1 MDLYSFY
8 SENKGRLAILGA
20 AVVGLF
26 FSGSVLP
33 DDKDVGVEKALK
45 EVVVT
50 DQREAQIE
58 RKDSYVQKIVIAE
71 EEIERFGDVSV
82 GDVLKRLP
90 GTSFTG
96 PAGVAKDV
104 RMRGLDK
111 GYTQF
116 LINGEP
122 VPGATKERQIQVDR
136 LPADMIERIE
146 IIRNPS
152 AEYESGNVGGIVN
165 IVLKQRVDEVTRTRV
180 SWGKNGKLE
189 VGDVIAQTSR
199 RSDDLDLLL
208 AVSYTKGAEDV
219 IEEKTSFNPTTGA
232 VKSTEYKPK
241 PVDKTELL
249 LTPRLTWRNGA
260 DKLTLEPFVSKGTED
275 KKEDNTVNNTSV
287 VTSRADTTENKD
299 DVIARLAG
307 RYDGKAIWG
316 DWYFKAGSQ
325 KTTSD
330 KDKVTWT
337 RSYNATT
344 GAYTGKKKATENE
357 DLEETINYTG
367 AGVVFPF
374 ASIHKL
380 SAGIE
385 LRDSDYSSRKPK
397 TEQSFNASGVAGAV
411 TNKTG
416 VRDGFDIEE
425 SRQIVYV
432 QDEINLFS
440 RHWLTPGIRYEHTS
454 RNAAGGDNVS
464 LDSTQSASNPSL
476 HYRWAISDDLNL
488 RSSLAR
494 TLKLPKFDQLN
505 PLTESKSGTESDPDK
520 AGNANLKPEDATGFE
535 LGFEKLFMG
544 NRGIVGLNFYN
555 REVKDFI
562 EERTVL
568 ESARY
573 VKRPYNVG
581 DAQFWGAELD
591 VRFPIYEKRGHV
603 LNLVGN
609 HSEMRGR
616 IDSPSKGEIDVKD
629 MPARVTNIGLDYRH
643 RPTSVFA
650 GFSVNYIPKFTRNS
664 INDDGV
670 LEEKTTASRTGLDL
684 YFGRAF
690 SAMAELRLVARN
702 VLSVKKE
709 ERTIKR
715 NETTGVVTSDE
726 IKIERSEPTVMLT
739 FESRF

>member
-1 MDLYSFY
+1 MIPQSIKSGGF
-8 SENKGRLAILGA
+8 RLNIVSAALLGMSLPGLALA
-20 AVVGLF
+20 ATG
-26 FSGSVLP
+26 
-33 DDKDVGVEKALK
+33 DADKTLG
-45 EVVVT
+45 EVVVV
-50 DQREAQIE
+50 DQKEAQVE

-104 RMRGLDK
+104 RMRGLGK

-116 LINGEP
+116 MVNGEP
-122 VPGATKERQIQVDR
+122 VPGATKERQMQVDR

-152 AEYESGNVGGIVN
+152 AEYDSGNVGGIVN

-180 SWGKNGKLE
+180 AWGKNGDLD

-199 RSDDLDLLL
+199 RWDDVDLLL
-208 AVSYTKGAEDV
+208 AISYTKGAEDV
-219 IEEKTSFNPTTGA
+219 VEEKTSFNPTTGA

-249 LTPRLTWRNGA
+249 FTPRLTWRNGA
-260 DKLTLEPFVSKGTED
+260 DRLTLEPFVSKGTED
-275 KKEDNTVNNTSV
+275 KKEDNTVRNTTV
-287 VTSRADTTENKD
+287 VTSRVNATEKKD
-299 DVIARLAG
+299 DTIARLAG
-307 RYDGKAIWG
+307 RYDGKQDWG

-325 KTTSD
+325 KTTAD

-337 RSYNATT
+337 QSYNATT
-344 GAYTGKKKATENE
+344 GVYTGKKKATENE
-357 DLEETINYTG
+357 RLEETVAYTG
-367 AGVVFPF
+367 AGVVIPF
-374 ASIHKL
+374 ASIHRL
-380 SAGIE
+380 SAGVE
-385 LRDSDYSSRKPK
+385 VRNSDYGSRKPK
-397 TEQSFNASGVAGAV
+397 TEQSFNAAGVAGAV
-411 TNKTG
+411 VDKTG

-425 SRQIVYV
+425 SKQVVYV
-432 QDEINLFS
+432 QDEIKVFS
-440 RHWLTPGIRYEHTS
+440 RHWLTPGLRYERTT
-454 RNAAGGDNVS
+454 REAAGGGDVS
-464 LDSTQSASNPSL
+464 LDSTQHASNPSL
-476 HYRWAISDDLNL
+476 HYRWAIRDDLNL
-488 RSSLAR
+488 RSSLAK

-520 AGNANLKPEDATGFE
+520 AGNASLKPEEATGFE

-555 REVKDFI
+555 RDVKDFI
-562 EERTVL
+562 EERTLL
-568 ESARY
+568 EGSRY

-581 DAQFWGAELD
+581 DARFWGAELD
-591 VRFPIYEKRGHV
+591 VRFPVYEKHGHV

-609 HSEMRGR
+609 HTEMRGR
-616 IDSPSKGEIDVKD
+616 IDSRSKGEIDVKD
-629 MPARVTNIGLDYRH
+629 MPERVTNLGLDYRH
-643 RPTSVFA
+643 RPSAVFA

-664 INDDGV
+664 VNDDGV
-670 LEEKTTASRTGLDL
+670 LEEKTTESRTGLDL
-684 YFGRAF
+684 YIGRAF
-690 SAMAELRLVARN
+690 SPLAELRLVARN

-726 IKIERSEPTVMLT
+726 IKIERSEPTIMLT